1 MIGRDFGIGAASE
14 RSLRSN
20 LSAGLAYADL
30 HSSADISIHAR
41 PDFTWPAMIVQPSP
55 PPFPTAHVHRL
66 QAELQARRG
75 FRGAGPALRWDGSL
89 ALLGNEET
97 TGRINVDMS
106 LGGAVL
112 FGKQKNRTRENLF
125 GVYAGGYFLDTTT
138 IIESYDTHSLFVR
151 DKSVTIPEAN
161 ASLGLSYELGG
172 LKVGT
177 GYRWER
183 YFKAIDAG
191 IDERKTYDRQ
201 FDGPYFKVSLGFGG

>member
-1 MIGRDFGIGAASE
+1 
-14 RSLRSN
+14 
-20 LSAGLAYADL
+20 
-30 HSSADISIHAR
+30 
-41 PDFTWPAMIVQPSP
+41 
-55 PPFPTAHVHRL
+55 VHRL

-191 IDERKTYDRQ
+191 IADRKTYDRQ